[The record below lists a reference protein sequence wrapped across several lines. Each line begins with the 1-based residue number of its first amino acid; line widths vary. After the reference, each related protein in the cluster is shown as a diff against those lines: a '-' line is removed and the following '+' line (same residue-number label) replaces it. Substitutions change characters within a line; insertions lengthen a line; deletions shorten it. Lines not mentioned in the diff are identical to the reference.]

1 MQIQSKYKLT
11 TLLVLSIRILLALIF
26 IQYGM
31 GKLFGGQFG
40 GLNSTE
46 LNTPIK
52 DLSLFKIAWYLF
64 DHQPFKAFIGVS
76 QIIASVF
83 LLFNRTVILGL
94 LMLIPIILNILII
107 DLTIMHY
114 GFKVAFFFRLTG
126 YLFYIVLLLFYYKQA
141 TYPALRTITQK
152 KLPPH
157 RLENKWVYLWLLLIV
172 PLLEI
177 VTSVPKMLFLL
188 VTHPKE
194 IWVQILQ
201 WFNS

>member
-26 IQYGM
+26 IQYGI
-31 GKLFGGQFG
+31 GKLIGGQFG

-107 DLTIMHY
+107 DLTIMQY

-126 YLFYIVLLLFYYKQA
+126 YLLYIVLLIFYYKQA
-141 TYPALRTITQK
+141 IYPALRTITQK

-177 VTSVPKMLFLL
+177 VISVPKMLFLL

-194 IWVQILQ
+194 IWIQILQ

>member
-40 GLNSTE
+40 GLTKAE

-52 DLSLFKIAWYLF
+52 DLSLFKISWYLF

-177 VTSVPKMLFLL
+177 VISVPKMLFLL